1 MQNIHGG
8 TSLMSAAYQGH
19 EACVQA
25 LLRAKADTELVDCDG
40 HTALLWAE
48 SQGHTTVTK
57 LLRQH
62 ASCLSLGLD
71 NITLCAG
78 LTLDAWRLW
87 VVLCGAIS
95 VVLGVIAV
103 ARADAAVEEEL
114 LAEKAMEQAKAQ
126 ARSKRS
132 KRKKKAGRTAAAG
145 DESSVKWNQFIEA
158 VAAQRRRRLTRW
170 SER

>member
-1 MQNIHGG
+1 
-8 TSLMSAAYQGH
+8 

-114 LAEKAMEQAKAQ
+114 LAEKAVEQATQGAGPLEEVQEEEQ
-126 ARSKRS
+126 ARP
-132 KRKKKAGRTAAAG
+132 
-145 DESSVKWNQFIEA
+145 
-158 VAAQRRRRLTRW
+158 RRRRRRVERQLESIYRGGGCIG
-170 SER
+170 SEG

>member
-48 SQGHTTVTK
+48 SQGHTAITK

-103 ARADAAVEEEL
+103 ARADAAV
-114 LAEKAMEQAKAQ
+114 ASTSGGSAWDAQ
-126 ARSKRS
+126 VGCKR
-132 KRKKKAGRTAAAG
+132 ALVWHLVTPLGFVT
-145 DESSVKWNQFIEA
+145 
-158 VAAQRRRRLTRW
+158 TM
-170 SER
+170 

>member
-25 LLRAKADTELVDCDG
+25 LLRAKAVTELVDCDG
-40 HTALLWAE
+40 HIALLWAE
-48 SQGHTTVTK
+48 SQGHTAITK

-62 ASCLSLGLD
+62 ASRLSLRLLD

-95 VVLGVIAV
+95 VVL
-103 ARADAAVEEEL
+103 
-114 LAEKAMEQAKAQ
+114 
-126 ARSKRS
+126 
-132 KRKKKAGRTAAAG
+132 
-145 DESSVKWNQFIEA
+145 
-158 VAAQRRRRLTRW
+158 RW
-170 SER
+170 CSA